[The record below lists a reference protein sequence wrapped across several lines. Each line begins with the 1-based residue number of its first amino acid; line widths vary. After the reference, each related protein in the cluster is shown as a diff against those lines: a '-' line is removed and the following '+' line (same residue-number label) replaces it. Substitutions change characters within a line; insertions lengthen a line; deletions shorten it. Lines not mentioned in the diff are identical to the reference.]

1 MKSLVSLLL
10 LLACSAPAVAE
21 TPEVPD
27 HYTKESR
34 QWFQTVE
41 RGQTLRVINEFGR
54 IYGRFGGYENK
65 AEILATFQRLE
76 TDKPE
81 LTVAFTPTESG
92 LEVRVG
98 PVAAADDVSPASA
111 KDFVT
116 RDRID
121 LVVFVPLEVTL
132 DAETRSDLIAVKKLK
147 SDFSAKSFKGDLQ
160 IRSVEGHVR
169 AATERGQISATLET
183 GVTDKPQ
190 ELTTVTGDIEV
201 HLWQDAK
208 MDVRLATSGEISTD
222 FSLAIE
228 YRDQEEPGKY
238 GRATVG
244 QGGPELNLRSKRG
257 RVRLLRLPKGF
268 VPADDQD

>member
-1 MKSLVSLLL
+1 MKSIVWFLLV
-10 LLACSAPAVAE
+10 LACGTPAVAE

-27 HYTKESR
+27 PYTKESR

-65 AEILATFQRLE
+65 AEILATIQRLE

-81 LTVAFTPTESG
+81 LTVSFTPNESG

-98 PVAAADDVSPASA
+98 PVAGPDGVTPPAA
-111 KDFVT
+111 KGFET

-132 DAETRSDLIAVKKLK
+132 DAETRADLIAVKKLK
-147 SDFSAKSFKGDLQ
+147 SDLSAKSFKGDLQ
-160 IRSVEGHVR
+160 IRSVDGHVS

-183 GVTDKPQ
+183 GVTDRPQ

-201 HLWQDAK
+201 HLWQDAN
-208 MDVRLATSGEISTD
+208 MNVRLATSGEISTD
-222 FSLAIE
+222 FSIDIE
-228 YRDQEEPGKY
+228 HRDQEEPGKY

-244 QGGPELNLRSKRG
+244 KGGPDLSLRSKRG
-257 RVRLLRLPKGF
+257 RVRLLRLPKGY